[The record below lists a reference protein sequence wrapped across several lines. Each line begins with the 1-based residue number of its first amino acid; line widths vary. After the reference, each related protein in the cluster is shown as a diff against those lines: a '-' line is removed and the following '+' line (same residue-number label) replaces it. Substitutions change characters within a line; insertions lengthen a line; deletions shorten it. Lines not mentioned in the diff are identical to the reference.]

1 MKNRWGDMYLC
12 MINQLLSIGDNY
24 PRFGKMTAE
33 VLLKNLESCDKLV
46 MIGLSTPVIVCW
58 GVNRG
63 CGN

>member
-1 MKNRWGDMYLC
+1 MYLC
-12 MINQLLSIGDNY
+12 MVNQLLNIGDNF

-33 VLLKNLESCDKLV
+33 VLLKNLESCDTELV
-46 MIGLSTPVIVCW
+46 MIGLSTPVIVCC

>member
-1 MKNRWGDMYLC
+1 MYLC
-12 MINQLLSIGDNY
+12 MVNQLSSIGDNF

-33 VLLKNLESCDKLV
+33 VLRLLKNLESCDKLV